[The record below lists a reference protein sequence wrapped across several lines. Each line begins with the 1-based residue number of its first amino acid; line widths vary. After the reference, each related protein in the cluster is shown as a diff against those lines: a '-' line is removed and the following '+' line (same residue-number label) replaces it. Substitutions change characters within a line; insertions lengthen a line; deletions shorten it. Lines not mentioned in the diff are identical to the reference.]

1 MIDPIELIEQ
11 VHRYGA
17 KLRRI
22 DGQHIKVIGSDNLP
36 PELIEQL
43 RVNKPIIL
51 KYLEQ
56 SSLDVTLKRALD
68 GYYWLL
74 ERKQQHYRYNG
85 LPPCDAHISVQE
97 WRQCIADVIKMNPS
111 EVQVIENLLIQNGAL
126 IYYGD
131 NQYIMGSNEA
141 AQTSIDYGNVSF
153 SCWLDTG
160 RQFFR
165 H

>member
-1 MIDPIELIEQ
+1 
-11 VHRYGA
+11 
-17 KLRRI
+17 
-22 DGQHIKVIGSDNLP
+22 
-36 PELIEQL
+36 
-43 RVNKPIIL
+43 
-51 KYLEQ
+51 
-56 SSLDVTLKRALD
+56 
-68 GYYWLL
+68 
-74 ERKQQHYRYNG
+74 
-85 LPPCDAHISVQE
+85 
-97 WRQCIADVIKMNPS
+97 MNPS

-141 AQTSIDYGNVSF
+141 AQPCIDYGNVSF